1 MNASSTSREPGGVQE
16 CKKKGSVVMGSSR
29 VWISWEI
36 QRRNRSLSQKFG
48 ARLYEINVRHNRVV
62 RYVISIVRTI
72 LALREESPVLIF
84 AQNPSVVLAWLC
96 VIYGKLCQILVV
108 VDAHN
113 AGIYPQHGK
122 WKWLNRIAAKMIRI
136 ADYTMVTNQSLAEY
150 VAQQGG
156 RPLVLPDPIPT
167 FEFSGSVI
175 DRDKLK
181 GKFNVLFVCTF
192 AVDEPYLEVIKAA
205 SLLDQ
210 DVYVYITGDSKGK
223 EKEYRA
229 RIPENIIFT
238 GYLPEEDYVQMLFS
252 VDVIVDLTTR
262 QDCLV
267 CGAYEAVAAGTP
279 LIVSDSEA
287 LRRQFSIG
295 ALFTD
300 NTSEDLARQITT
312 AILSKE
318 VFAQQMRDLK
328 VKLISEWS
336 RSKEECERSLE
347 RHVL

>member
-1 MNASSTSREPGGVQE
+1 
-16 CKKKGSVVMGSSR
+16 MGSSR

-36 QRRNRSLSQKFG
+36 QRRNRSLSRKFG
-48 ARLYEINVRHNRVV
+48 ARLFEINVRRTRVV
-62 RYVISIVRTI
+62 RYFISIVRTI
-72 LALREESPVLIF
+72 RALREESPILIF

-96 VIYGKLCQILVV
+96 VIYGKLCRIPVV

-113 AGIYPQHGK
+113 AGIYPPHG
-122 WKWLNRIAAKMIRI
+122 KWLNRIAAKIFQL
-136 ADYTMVTNQSLAEY
+136 ADFTMVTNYSLAEY
-150 VAQQGG
+150 VARQGG

-167 FEFSGSVI
+167 FEFSGVFI
-175 DRDKLK
+175 DRKKLK

-210 DVYVYITGDSKGK
+210 DVYVYITGDSKGQ

-229 RIPENIIFT
+229 CIPGNIIFT
-238 GYLPEEDYVQMLFS
+238 GYLPEENYVQMLFS

-279 LIVSDSEA
+279 LIVSNSEV

-295 ALFTD
+295 TLFTD
-300 NTSEDLARQITT
+300 NTSEDLARKINT

-318 VFAQQMRDLK
+318 VFAQEMRDLK
-328 VKLISEWS
+328 VKLNSEWN
-336 RSKEECERSLE
+336 RSKEECERLLVGMSCE
-347 RHVL
+347 SGQF

>member
-1 MNASSTSREPGGVQE
+1 
-16 CKKKGSVVMGSSR
+16 MGSSR

-36 QRRNRSLSQKFG
+36 QRRNRSLSRKFS

-62 RYVISIVRTI
+62 RYAISIIRTI
-72 LALREESPVLIF
+72 RALREENPLLIF

-96 VIYGKLCQILVV
+96 VIYGKLYRIPVV

-122 WKWLNRIAAKMIRI
+122 WLNRITGKIFHI
-136 ADYTMVTNQSLAEY
+136 ADFTMVTNHSLAEY
-150 VAQQGG
+150 VARQGG
-156 RPLVLPDPIPT
+156 RPLVLPDPIPI
-167 FEFSGSVI
+167 FELSGSCI
-175 DRDKLK
+175 ARDRLK

-205 SLLDQ
+205 SLLEQ

-223 EKEYRA
+223 EKEYPA
-229 RIPENIIFT
+229 CLPGNIIFT

-300 NTSEDLARQITT
+300 NTSDDLARKITT

-328 VKLISEWS
+328 VKLISEWD
-336 RSKEECERSLE
+336 RSKEECERLLD
-347 RHVL
+347 RHIL

>member
-1 MNASSTSREPGGVQE
+1 
-16 CKKKGSVVMGSSR
+16 
-29 VWISWEI
+29 
-36 QRRNRSLSQKFG
+36 
-48 ARLYEINVRHNRVV
+48 VV
-62 RYVISIVRTI
+62 RYAISIVRTVR
-72 LALREESPVLIF
+72 ALRKENPILIF

-96 VIYGKLCQILVV
+96 VIYGKLYQIPVV

-113 AGIYPQHGK
+113 GGIYPKHGK
-122 WKWLNRIAAKMIRI
+122 WKWLNRIAAKILQS
-136 ADYTMVTNQSLAEY
+136 ADFTMVTNHSLAEY
-150 VAQQGG
+150 VARQGG

-167 FEFSGSVI
+167 FEFSGSCI

-205 SLLDQ
+205 RLLDQ

-223 EKEYRA
+223 EKEYPA
-229 RIPENIIFT
+229 CLPGNIVFT

-252 VDVIVDLTTR
+252 VDVIIDLTTR

-279 LIVSDSEA
+279 LIVSNSEV
-287 LRRQFSIG
+287 LRWQFSSG
-295 ALFTD
+295 TLFTN
-300 NTSEDLARQITT
+300 NTSEDLAKKINT

-328 VKLISEWS
+328 VKLISEWN
-336 RSKEECERSLE
+336 RSKEECERLLD
-347 RHVL
+347 RHVF

>member
-1 MNASSTSREPGGVQE
+1 
-16 CKKKGSVVMGSSR
+16 MGSSR

-36 QRRNRSLSQKFG
+36 QRRNRSLSQKFC
-48 ARLYEINVRHNRVV
+48 ARLYEINVRHNRLV

-72 LALREESPVLIF
+72 RALRQERPVLIF

-96 VIYGKLCQILVV
+96 VIYGKLCQIPVV

-113 AGIYPQHGK
+113 AGIYPQYG
-122 WKWLNRIAAKMIRI
+122 KWLNRIVGKIIRI
-136 ADYTMVTNQSLAEY
+136 ADYTMVTNQALAEY
-150 VAQQGG
+150 VAGQGG
-156 RPLVLPDPIPT
+156 RPLVLPDPIPI

-238 GYLPEEDYVQMLFS
+238 GYLPEEDYVQMLFA

-279 LIVSDSEA
+279 LIVSDSEV
-287 LRRQFSIG
+287 LRRQFSMG
-295 ALFTD
+295 TLFTD
-300 NTSEDLARQITT
+300 NTSEDLAGKITA

-328 VKLISEWS
+328 VKLISEWN
-336 RSKEECERSLE
+336 RSKEECERLLD

>member
-1 MNASSTSREPGGVQE
+1 
-16 CKKKGSVVMGSSR
+16 
-29 VWISWEI
+29 
-36 QRRNRSLSQKFG
+36 
-48 ARLYEINVRHNRVV
+48 VRHNRVV
-62 RYVISIVRTI
+62 RYAISIVRTVR
-72 LALREESPVLIF
+72 ALRKENPILIF

-96 VIYGKLCQILVV
+96 VIYGKLYQIPVV

-113 AGIYPQHGK
+113 GGIYPKHGK
-122 WKWLNRIAAKMIRI
+122 WKWLNRIAAKILQS
-136 ADYTMVTNQSLAEY
+136 ADFTMVTNHSLAEY
-150 VAQQGG
+150 VARQGG

-167 FEFSGSVI
+167 FEFSGSCI

-205 SLLDQ
+205 RLLDQ

-223 EKEYRA
+223 EKEYPA
-229 RIPENIIFT
+229 CLPGNIVFT

-252 VDVIVDLTTR
+252 VDVIIDLTTR
-262 QDCLV
+262 RDCLV

-279 LIVSDSEA
+279 LIVSNSEV
-287 LRRQFSIG
+287 LRWQFSSG
-295 ALFTD
+295 TLFTD
-300 NTSEDLARQITT
+300 NTSEDLAKKINT

-328 VKLISEWS
+328 VKLISEWN
-336 RSKEECERSLE
+336 RSKEECERLLD
-347 RHVL
+347 RHVF

>member
-1 MNASSTSREPGGVQE
+1 M
-16 CKKKGSVVMGSSR
+16 MGSSR

-36 QRRNRSLSQKFG
+36 QRRNRSLSRKFG

-62 RYVISIVRTI
+62 RYFISIVRTI
-72 LALREESPVLIF
+72 RALREENPIMIF

-96 VIYGKLCQILVV
+96 VFYGKLCQIPVV

-122 WKWLNRIAAKMIRI
+122 WKWLNRIAAKIFHI
-136 ADYTMVTNQSLAEY
+136 ADFTMVTNHSLAEY
-150 VAQQGG
+150 VARQGG

-167 FEFSGSVI
+167 FEFSGSFI

-210 DVYVYITGDSKGK
+210 DVYIYITGDSKGK
-223 EKEYRA
+223 DKEYRA
-229 RIPENIIFT
+229 CIPENIIFT

-279 LIVSDSEA
+279 LIVSDSEV

-295 ALFTD
+295 TLFTD
-300 NTSEDLARQITT
+300 NTSEDLARKINT

-336 RSKEECERSLE
+336 RAKEECERLLD
-347 RHVL
+347 RHVR